1 MESMFGS
8 IFSLIFCMVPVFI
21 LLIAG
26 GIVFGLGTGKLKPG
40 SGRRNDIGGDIGSNL
55 SSFD

>member
-1 MESMFGS
+1 MDSMFGS
-8 IFSLIFCMVPVFI
+8 LISIIFCAVPVFI

-26 GIVFGLGTGKLKPG
+26 GIVFGLATGKLKPG
-40 SGRRNDIGGDIGSNL
+40 GRRRHDIGSDMGSNL

>member
-1 MESMFGS
+1 MDSMFGS
-8 IFSLIFCMVPVFI
+8 LFPIIFCAVPVFI

-26 GIVFGLGTGKLKPG
+26 GIVFGLATGKLKPSG
-40 SGRRNDIGGDIGSNL
+40 GRRNDGGSDMGSNL

>member
-1 MESMFGS
+1 MDSLFGS
-8 IFSLIFCMVPVFI
+8 IFSLIFCLVPVFI

-26 GIVFGLGTGKLKPG
+26 GIVFGLVSGKLKPG
-40 SGRRNDIGGDIGSNL
+40 SRRNDFGGDMDL

>member
-1 MESMFGS
+1 MDSMFGS
-8 IFSLIFCMVPVFI
+8 LFSLIFCLVPVFI

-26 GIVFGLGTGKLKPG
+26 GIVFGLVTGKLKP
-40 SGRRNDIGGDIGSNL
+40 SRARPSDFSDSGSNL